1 MPCETEGYDEG
12 PSTLEKLNTV
22 TDMLCW
28 VLSHLKTTSWLRGD
42 ILVWW
47 KLHQEYDR
55 KRKKEEADWERQ
67 RIKDLEFHSKETA
80 MELAALKKKY
90 GVK

>member
-28 VLSHLKTTSWLRGD
+28 VL
-42 ILVWW
+42 
-47 KLHQEYDR
+47 
-55 KRKKEEADWERQ
+55 
-67 RIKDLEFHSKETA
+67 
-80 MELAALKKKY
+80 
-90 GVK
+90 